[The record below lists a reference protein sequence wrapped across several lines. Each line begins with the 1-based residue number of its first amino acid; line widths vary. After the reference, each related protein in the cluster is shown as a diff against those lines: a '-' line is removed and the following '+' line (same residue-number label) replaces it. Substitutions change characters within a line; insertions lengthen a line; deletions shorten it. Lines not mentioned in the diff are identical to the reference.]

1 MLNRRKLANLTPAK
15 LRYNTSVKFKLILTL
30 FLIPLLAFLI
40 YSSTKSQSN
49 TKLTSSSEKTIPAQT
64 ISKPQLPDAE
74 RTTILAS
81 GLEIPWALAFLPD
94 GQVLVTER
102 PGKVRLINS
111 QGELQKEPIYIVG
124 VVKADGEGGLLG
136 VAIDPNYRS
145 NHFIYLYYTYDSQKT
160 LNRVVR
166 YIFDGKIFKQDKVLV
181 DAIPGAVF
189 HNGGRLKFGPDG
201 YLYITAGDSLDPSLA
216 QDKNSLAG
224 KILRVD
230 TNGQPAPDNPFSN
243 RIYSFG
249 HRNPQGLAW
258 DEKGN
263 FWETEHGQS
272 ATDELNLIKPGQN
285 YGWPT
290 IRGDETQINLIS
302 PVAHSGNSTWAPSGM
317 AYLNGSLYFGGLRG
331 KTLYQAVINRNEVT
345 IKKHLEDQ
353 FGRIRDVVLG
363 PDNLLYIT
371 TSNRDGRGT
380 IQPGDDK
387 IIKINPAK
395 L

>member
-1 MLNRRKLANLTPAK
+1 MLNSRKLVNLNLLK

-30 FLIPLLAFLI
+30 LLIPLVAFLI
-40 YSSTKSQSN
+40 YSSAKSQSN

-64 ISKPQLPDAE
+64 TSKPQLPDAE

-81 GLEIPWALAFLPD
+81 ELEIPWALAFLPD
-94 GQVLVTER
+94 GQILITER
-102 PGKVRLINS
+102 PGRLRLVNTK
-111 QGELQKEPIYIVG
+111 GVLQKEPIYIVG
-124 VVKADGEGGLLG
+124 EVKADGEGGLLG

-145 NHFIYLYYTYDSQKT
+145 NHLIYLYYTYDSQKT

-166 YIFDGKIFKQDKVLV
+166 YIFDGKIFKQDKVIV

-216 QDKNSLAG
+216 QNKNSLAG

-230 TNGQPAPDNPFSN
+230 TNGQPAPGNPFSN
-243 RIYSFG
+243 PIYSFG

-258 DEKGN
+258 DEKN
-263 FWETEHGQS
+263 NLWETEHGQS

-290 IRGDETQINLIS
+290 IRGDETQNNLIS
-302 PVAHSGNSTWAPSGM
+302 PVAHSSNSTWAPSGM

-331 KTLYQAVINRNEVT
+331 KTLYQAVINGNEVT